1 MITIKDKKLELLMA
15 LQANPLPTAD
25 WLLEKFQIDLETLS
39 HWMKTLDDLNIIID
53 NYQWQSTFEPI
64 DLDALQQIISWEYLD
79 IDYKMTIP
87 STHLYLK
94 HLKKP
99 ANNTILCLAEHQTH
113 GIGQRHKA
121 WASPFGN
128 NLYFS
133 LNIMTKR
140 RPQDLSGLSL
150 CLALSIVKALNIPTL
165 KIKWPN
171 DIFAEDQKL
180 AGILIDL
187 GQYQHDGMPLI
198 ISIGLNV
205 NQMQSFGL
213 ENQWT
218 SLQKIMNKIQNRTLI
233 LAQIL
238 HQLKLD
244 MVEFEVKGFH
254 AFWQEWQKFDVLYD
268 QEVMVTQADKIIYG
282 RALGVDEMGRML
294 LEVESKIIHLNFGEA
309 SIKPQR

>member
-1 MITIKDKKLELLMA
+1 MNTNKDKKLELLMA
-15 LQANPLPTAD
+15 LQANPFPTPD

-39 HWMKTLDDLNIIID
+39 DWMRSIDDLNITID
-53 NYQWQSTFEPI
+53 NYQWQTTFEPI
-64 DLDALQQIISWEYLD
+64 DLDTLEQILCWECLD
-79 IDYKMTIP
+79 IEYKMTIP

-94 HLKKP
+94 NLKKP
-99 ANNTILCLAEHQTH
+99 AKNPILCLAEHQS
-113 GIGQRHKA
+113 GGLGQRQKA
-121 WASPFGN
+121 WASPFGH

-133 LNIMTKR
+133 LNIITKR

-150 CLALSIVKALNIPTL
+150 CIALSILKALNIPTL
-165 KIKWPN
+165 NIKWPN
-171 DIFAEDQKL
+171 DIYAEDQKL

-218 SLQKIMNKIQNRTLI
+218 SLQKVMDKIQNRTLI

-238 HQLKLD
+238 QQLKLD
-244 MVEFEVKGFH
+244 MAVFEAKGFH
-254 AFWQEWQKFDVLYD
+254 AFRQEWHKFDALFEKEVL
-268 QEVMVTQADKIIYG
+268 VTQGDKIIYG